1 MNTSPKPGPDDCVSD
16 QKIPSRSSYLPLV
29 LCGSY
34 WRTQDSFKNIV
45 VFGDSYSTSFQGTTW
60 VNHLVRQLQKRGC
73 SPNVHNFA
81 VPGHTAEEDL
91 SDQLSLFFKKF
102 PEQKSSDAI
111 SALDSAATTY
121 FVFLGI
127 NDCGRRRSEALEF
140 IVEDIFDT
148 VHDLYVKAQARNFVL
163 IDVPLVDRSPQG
175 NSHPF
180 QSDQEVLLTDASSA
194 IELECM
200 EKIEERVETWNKL
213 LRTQAIEFQSKT
225 TDATVLIFSSHK
237 LFSDILDDPLEYE
250 FTEDDPETEG
260 GGIWVDDL
268 HPTSEVHDILGEQIF
283 TSVLA

>member
-1 MNTSPKPGPDDCVSD
+1 M
-16 QKIPSRSSYLPLV
+16 
-29 LCGSY
+29 
-34 WRTQDSFKNIV
+34 
-45 VFGDSYSTSFQGTTW
+45 
-60 VNHLVRQLQKRGC
+60 NHLVRQLQKRGC

-102 PEQKSSDAI
+102 PEKKSSDAI
-111 SALDSAATTY
+111 SALDSGATTY
-121 FVFLGI
+121 CKFVYVHFELTFQSDDVLVVFLGI

-163 IDVPLVDRSPQG
+163 IDVPPVDRSPQG
-175 NSHPF
+175 NSHSI

-194 IELECM
+194 IRLECM

-237 LFSDILDDPLEYE
+237 LFSDILDDPLEHE

>member
-1 MNTSPKPGPDDCVSD
+1 
-16 QKIPSRSSYLPLV
+16 
-29 LCGSY
+29 GSY

-111 SALDSAATTY
+111 SALDSGATTY
-121 FVFLGI
+121 RKFVYVHFE
-127 NDCGRRRSEALEF
+127 RSEALEF

-163 IDVPLVDRSPQG
+163 IDVPPVDRSPQ
-175 NSHPF
+175 
-180 QSDQEVLLTDASSA
+180 A
-194 IELECM
+194 IRLECM

-237 LFSDILDDPLEYE
+237 LFSDILDDPLEHE